1 MKLQYIT
8 LLLVSLVSLP
18 TICSTATTV
27 RQIQPSSLIRQA
39 ALQIART
46 ILGGTMTLAQI
57 APPDQLPDEL
67 YDVVIQQLVFQL
79 AQEVKNN
86 TRTLEQIKYNFDNNT
101 YRSVVLSLAQD
112 RWPQSLARD
121 PGHNLFYSSKYN
133 IFAFFSNNILQ
144 FAINLNNRQPNNN
157 LTSSL
162 LVSFNDAIVSDSQLF
177 NDVMNIWLQQG
188 GVRAIGI
195 MQHLTHSYVLQDGF
209 FVLDPLLAIKGLQS
223 VNYDFSKPDEL
234 GYSLLD
240 YLQHGFEIIP
250 LLPNRV
256 RQHPNLPAAIQKLKE
271 MGVPEFYKPAERTE
285 VVE

>member
-112 RWPQSLARD
+112 PSL
-121 PGHNLFYSSKYN
+121 NLFYPT
-133 IFAFFSNNILQ
+133 IFQGIAFFGDGILQ
-144 FAINLNNRQPNNN
+144 RAINTNSAIVANVFVFNPTLA
-157 LTSSL
+157 
-162 LVSFNDAIVSDSQLF
+162 SFSDAIVSDSQLF

-188 GVRAIGI
+188 GIREIGA
-195 MQHLTHSYVLQDGF
+195 LYVLQRGF
-209 FVLDPLLAIKGLQS
+209 FDPLLAIKGLQS
-223 VNYDFSKPDEL
+223 VNYDFSKPDEF

-250 LLPNRV
+250 SLPNRV
-256 RQHPNLPAAIQKLKE
+256 RQHPDLPAAIQKLKE
-271 MGVPEFYKPAERTE
+271 MGVPEFYQPTGATSSTVTTE
-285 VVE
+285 